1 MNNELILLF
10 ARNCVDYT
18 MPNDVNSIK
27 FYNDNADEFLSMLAL
42 SPDEYFQQI
51 SGMITDAITE
61 NAD

>member
-18 MPNDVNSIK
+18 MPNDVDSIK

-42 SPDEYFQQI
+42 SPDEYAQRI
-51 SGMITDAITE
+51 KGLDG
-61 NAD
+61 